1 LSRNLD
7 KNPLIAEKV
16 QHYRGISV
24 RNSFTLLLV
33 LVLAASSIVSVLPV
47 KAEARTIV
55 VPDDFATISLA
66 IKNAGAGDTVFVKR
80 GTYHEEAINI
90 NKSISLI
97 GDDVDET
104 ILSLNPPLVET
115 WIFYNVIWVP
125 DTAITI
131 IANDVTLQG
140 FTINLP
146 DDDYGVGSG
155 IYAVGD
161 AISFTDNTVANRS
174 VYLSGSMLNI
184 TCNSISDTLQVAG
197 SNTTIANNTIKDNL
211 KVQGSF
217 NMVSSNEIGSGY
229 YWSGIH
235 LDGSFNCVVGNSFSS
250 MSTDHSNFNV
260 IVGNSFVNLDMRKYG
275 EGGCNNTII
284 SKNRVTGNG
293 GINDGIWLYDGE
305 NNTISGNSIRNCENA
320 LTLGTSYSTAS
331 ARSNSIYLNNFI
343 NNTNHIAPI
352 SGSDHTVNHFDN
364 GAKGNYYD
372 DYQGNDANWDGV
384 GDSPYTIQETHWDE
398 ELKSDVT
405 IVFFQDNYP
414 LMSPFDIDDFSIE
427 LPEWASPLLN
437 PSSEP
442 DTSTPFPIIPVV
454 TATVAVVAVIGVGL
468 LVYFRKRH
476 H

>member
-1 LSRNLD
+1 
-7 KNPLIAEKV
+7 
-16 QHYRGISV
+16 V

-66 IKNAGAGDTVFVKR
+66 IQNAGAGDTVFVKR

-131 IANDVTLQG
+131 NANNAKLQG

-146 DDDYGVGSG
+146 NDDYGVGSG
-155 IYAVGD
+155 ICAVGD
-161 AISFTDNTVANRS
+161 GISFTDNIVANRS
-174 VYLSGSMLNI
+174 VYLRGSMLNI
-184 TCNSISDTLQVAG
+184 TGNSIPGALEVVGSKSTIA
-197 SNTTIANNTIKDNL
+197 SNTINKLL
-211 KVQGSF
+211 KIQGSL
-217 NMVSSNEIGSGY
+217 NLISANKIGSGY
-229 YWSGIH
+229 YSNGIY
-235 LDGSFNCVVGNSFSS
+235 LNGSFNCVVGNSFSS
-250 MSTDHSNFNV
+250 MEMDDCNSNV
-260 IVGNSFVNLDMRKYG
+260 IIGNSFVSLDLKEFG
-275 EGGCNNTII
+275 KGGCSDNII
-284 SKNRVTGNG
+284 SKNRVDGNR
-293 GINDGIWLYDGE
+293 GINDGVWLWEGE
-305 NNTISGNSIRNCENA
+305 NNTISGNSIRNCENG
-320 LTLGTSYSTAS
+320 LTLGTTGSTAV
-331 ARSNSIYLNNFI
+331 ANSIYLNNFV
-343 NNTNHIAPI
+343 NNTKHVISL

-364 GAKGNYYD
+364 GVKGNYYD

-414 LMSPFDIDDFSIE
+414 LMSPFDIDGFSVE
-427 LPEWASPLLN
+427 LPEWAS
-437 PSSEP
+437 SSLSTLPEP

-454 TATVAVVAVIGVGL
+454 TATVAVVAVIGIGL
-468 LVYFRKRH
+468 LVYFKKRH